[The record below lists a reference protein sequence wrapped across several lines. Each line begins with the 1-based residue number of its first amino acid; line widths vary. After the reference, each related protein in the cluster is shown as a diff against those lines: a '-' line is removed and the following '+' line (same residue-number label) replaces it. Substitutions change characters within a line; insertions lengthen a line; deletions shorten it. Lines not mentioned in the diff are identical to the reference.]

1 MFHFDPPRKNHQ
13 LANWCCLFHV
23 DAVVDCD
30 TRLQVRDVEESR
42 THIVAKAFQL
52 AGALPRRAGGPGF
65 QTQKNE
71 HHDRR
76 DHERDQGESGR
87 PGKSWPSRRIFLHTA
102 QSYRKKVP
110 PPTPDGREG
119 RLFPPE
125 QSWKTSTLVNELTAG
140 GNKFLPQLT
149 RGTIGI
155 AKKMSISGNRR
166 LNLASLCDRTQCGA
180 CAFSLGGF

>member
-1 MFHFDPPRKNHQ
+1 MSMK
-13 LANWCCLFHV
+13 A
-23 DAVVDCD
+23 
-30 TRLQVRDVEESR
+30 ER
-42 THIVAKAFQL
+42 TS
-52 AGALPRRAGGPGF
+52 LPRRSNSPVPCLTVRAG
-65 QTQKNE
+65 QV
-71 HHDRR
+71 
-76 DHERDQGESGR
+76 
-87 PGKSWPSRRIFLHTA
+87 SRRRKTSTTTDAIMSAIKAKAIGQENRDALAEIFFIRLRG
-102 QSYRKKVP
+102 YRKKVP

-125 QSWKTSTLVNELTAG
+125 QSWKTLTLVNELTAG